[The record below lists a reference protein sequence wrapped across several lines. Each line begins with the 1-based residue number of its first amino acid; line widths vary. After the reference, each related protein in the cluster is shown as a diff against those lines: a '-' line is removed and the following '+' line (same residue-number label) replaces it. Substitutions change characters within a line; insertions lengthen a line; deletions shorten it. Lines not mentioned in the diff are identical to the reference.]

1 MGHAESRM
9 ITDLTAFE
17 AWAAGLLSKLGPGQ
31 RRAIGHQVA
40 IALRRSQAQRIA
52 QQRAPDGTSY
62 VPRKN
67 RKEFRGKAGRIK
79 RQKAAMFNKLRTT
92 AYLQTRVDE
101 NQISVGFFGRVARL
115 AHVHQ
120 EGLADRVA
128 PTGPKY
134 TYPARPLLGFSSSD
148 HALIRDVLLKKLMSG
163 SQ

>member
-1 MGHAESRM
+1 MNN
-9 ITDLTAFE
+9 DLTAFE
-17 AWAAGLLSKLGPGQ
+17 EWAGALLSKLGPGQ
-31 RRAIGHQVA
+31 RRVLGRQVA
-40 IALRRSQAQRIA
+40 IELRRSQAQRIA
-52 QQRAPDGTSY
+52 QQRAPDGSSF

-115 AHVHQ
+115 THVHQ

-134 TYPARPLLGFSSSD
+134 TYPVRSLLGFSQSD
-148 HALIRDVLLKKLMSG
+148 YALIREVLLKQLVLG
-163 SQ
+163 S

>member
-1 MGHAESRM
+1 MN
-9 ITDLTAFE
+9 DLTAFE
-17 AWAAGLLSKLGPGQ
+17 EWAGAMLSKLGPGK
-31 RRAIGHQVA
+31 RRVLGRQVA
-40 IALRRSQAQRIA
+40 IELRRSQAQRIA
-52 QQRAPDGTSY
+52 QQRAPDGTAY

-134 TYPARPLLGFSSSD
+134 TYPARPLLGFSPHD
-148 HALIRDVLLKKLMSG
+148 RDLVRDALLRHLIKD
-163 SQ
+163 

>member
-1 MGHAESRM
+1 MVYAEGRM
-9 ITDLTAFE
+9 NDLTAFE
-17 AWAAGLLSKLGPGQ
+17 EWAGAMLSKLGPGK
-31 RRAIGHQVA
+31 RRVLGRQVA
-40 IALRRSQAQRIA
+40 IELRRSQAQRIA
-52 QQRAPDGTSY
+52 QQRAPDGTAY
-62 VPRKN
+62 VPRK
-67 RKEFRGKAGRIK
+67 K

-134 TYPARPLLGFSSSD
+134 TYPVRSLLGFSQSD
-148 HALIRDVLLKKLMSG
+148 YALIRDVLLKQLMPG
-163 SQ
+163 S

>member
-1 MGHAESRM
+1 MN
-9 ITDLTAFE
+9 DLIAFE
-17 AWAAGLLSKLGPGQ
+17 EWAGAMLSKLGPGQ
-31 RRAIGHQVA
+31 RRVLGRQVA
-40 IALRRSQAQRIA
+40 IELRRSQAQRIA
-52 QQRAPDGTSY
+52 QQRAPDGTAY

-67 RKEFRGKAGRIK
+67 RKEFRGKGGRIK

-120 EGLADRVA
+120 EGLPDRVA

-134 TYPARPLLGFSSSD
+134 TYPARPLLGFSPHD
-148 HALIRDVLLKKLMSG
+148 RDLVRDALLRHLIKD
-163 SQ
+163 